1 VSCPRTQR
9 NVPGQHLKPGPLNIE
24 ASTLTMRPPVR
35 FPLAN
40 PKGSDF
46 SKVMAFK
53 SSNLNYD
60 LNFQGKIWQFNN
72 IEE

>member
-1 VSCPRTQR
+1 
-9 NVPGQHLKPGPLNIE
+9 
-24 ASTLTMRPPVR
+24 MRPPVR

-40 PKGSDF
+40 PRGSDF